1 MYLFQNGWACWVQLG
16 AVDGMQGQPMMSKMK
31 MFLRGFAVLIIPATA
46 SFPKVRLAFHPTKYP
61 EVFSCPLPVSMLIS
75 LAKYWFLRAKCAGT
89 FLLLAHHE
97 YVLIGAN
104 LRWVFSLT
112 FCWML
117 YWEPSYMELFWNDI
131 AALSYELVSGW
142 ADFCSF
148 SCFFWCA
155 FEMFQGRNGVLS
167 VISFEATCDKEGCRN
182 SWNSTSRT
190 SSDCSPNSW
199 GIHHDIE
206 STPKAD
212 KEGQEIVLLLLI
224 YSHLVFLKELG
235 AKKYIRKRL
244 FIS

>member
-1 MYLFQNGWACWVQLG
+1 LLSIQHNI
-16 AVDGMQGQPMMSKMK
+16 
-31 MFLRGFAVLIIPATA
+31 LR
-46 SFPKVRLAFHPTKYP
+46 
-61 EVFSCPLPVSMLIS
+61 FSCPLPVSMLIS
-75 LAKYWFLRAKCAGT
+75 LAKYWFLCAKCAGT
-89 FLLLAHHE
+89 FLLLAHHK

-104 LRWVFSLT
+104 PRWVFSLT
-112 FCWML
+112 FCWIL
-117 YWEPSYMELFWNDI
+117 YWEPSYIELFWNDI
-131 AALSYELVSGW
+131 AALSYERVSGW

-148 SCFFWCA
+148 SCFFGCA

-182 SWNSTSRT
+182 SWNSTSST

-235 AKKYIRKRL
+235 V
-244 FIS
+244 

>member
-1 MYLFQNGWACWVQLG
+1 
-16 AVDGMQGQPMMSKMK
+16 
-31 MFLRGFAVLIIPATA
+31 
-46 SFPKVRLAFHPTKYP
+46 
-61 EVFSCPLPVSMLIS
+61 
-75 LAKYWFLRAKCAGT
+75 
-89 FLLLAHHE
+89 
-97 YVLIGAN
+97 
-104 LRWVFSLT
+104 
-112 FCWML
+112 ML

-155 FEMFQGRNGVLS
+155 FEIFQGRNGVLS

-182 SWNSTSRT
+182 SWNSTSST